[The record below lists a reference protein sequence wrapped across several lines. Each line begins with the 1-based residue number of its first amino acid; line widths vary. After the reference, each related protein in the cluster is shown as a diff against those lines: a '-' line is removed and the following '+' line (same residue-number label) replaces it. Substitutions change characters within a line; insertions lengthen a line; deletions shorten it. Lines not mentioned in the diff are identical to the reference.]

1 MRARQTIVCGFIM
14 LYLGERRRPP
24 QFMTFFWR
32 WQVGLPLLRYA
43 LGCFWS
49 VSQVVLKIK
58 ELFDLL
64 RIQA

>member
-1 MRARQTIVCGFIM
+1 M